1 MASATFGASTGTLT
15 APLSYTKAEVIALR
29 RILRERGASAAFNV
43 AEGLLAEALA
53 VADGWYTVTVS
64 TSAERMA
71 RKRAKAP
78 SNACVVCATR
88 KARKGRRT
96 CEECNAAAVERV
108 RASRQKLPKKKP
120 AAARR
125 K

>member
-1 MASATFGASTGTLT
+1 MA
-15 APLSYTKAEVIALR
+15 YTKAEVVALR
-29 RILRERGASAAFNV
+29 RMLRERGAKAAFDE

-53 VADGWYTVTVS
+53 VADGCYTVTVS

-78 SNACVVCATR
+78 ATACVVCAKR

-108 RASRQKLPKKKP
+108 L
-120 AAARR
+120 ARR
-125 K
+125 ATLRKETRAGARHK

>member
-1 MASATFGASTGTLT
+1 M
-15 APLSYTKAEVIALR
+15 
-29 RILRERGASAAFNV
+29 
-43 AEGLLAEALA
+43 
-53 VADGWYTVTVS
+53 S

-78 SNACVVCATR
+78 AGACVVCAKQ

-96 CEECNAAAVERV
+96 CEECNAAAIERV
-108 RASRQKLPKKKP
+108 RASRQKVGKKKP
-120 AAARR
+120 AATRR